1 MTKNPLKDELDRL
14 LNEKLEEYTWK
25 LIRAQKAERI
35 KLCPFCLENITVNNL
50 GRDFCPKKNG
60 NKDLCEQRS
69 IVLNDKKTNQGIDI
83 QKVDSFSVKLDI
95 TNDLGKQSDPD
106 QETIDISI
114 RQKHLTR
121 NIRILEILLN
131 TDEIV
136 SFDYDDLKL
145 FRYAFD
151 IYDYKMENEEQL
163 PLYKVGHF
171 AVLIRKDEP
180 CGVTLAK
187 NLEE

>member
-1 MTKNPLKDELDRL
+1 M
-14 LNEKLEEYTWK
+14 
-25 LIRAQKAERI
+25 
-35 KLCPFCLENITVNNL
+35 
-50 GRDFCPKKNG
+50 
-60 NKDLCEQRS
+60 
-69 IVLNDKKTNQGIDI
+69 DI
-83 QKVDSFSVKLDI
+83 QKVDSFSVKLYI